1 MNSDGLVDSADGG
14 IAGDIREDGLVNED
28 GTSLAGDTSGECISP
43 YSSSMSV
50 RTLFLHSCTIP
61 TCSSPLFPR
70 CFFFSSLEQLWL
82 ALLLYCGVF
91 RVRYVLR
98 PCREPLSPPSRS
110 AALPRPWPPGSSPLL
125 YTPFFK
131 FGTMCVRSR
140 YCLRPAFFAR
150 RSTTKIQECGEGSDV
165 WSVTILEWGMGS
177 LAAPVALSLLA
188 FVFCVFVLTPKLAC
202 WAF

>member
-28 GTSLAGDTSGECISP
+28 GTILAGDTSGECISP

-50 RTLFLHSCTIP
+50 CTLFLHSCT
-61 TCSSPLFPR
+61 
-70 CFFFSSLEQLWL
+70 
-82 ALLLYCGVF
+82 
-91 RVRYVLR
+91 
-98 PCREPLSPPSRS
+98 SRS
-110 AALPRPWPPGSSPLL
+110 AALPRPWPPGSSPLV

-150 RSTTKIQECGEGSDV
+150 RSTTKIQECSEGSDV

-188 FVFCVFVLTPKLAC
+188 FVFYAFVLTPKLAC